1 MSVLERLHEKENLT
15 RSEAELADFILKN
28 ADATVSMGISDLAKA
43 AGKSNSTIIRLC
55 RKVGSTGWRE
65 FKLDLVASVER
76 ARRNM
81 RDIDPNK
88 PFEGEASTASVMR
101 SISVLQC
108 EAIKDC
114 YSQVDPAA
122 IGTFARA
129 AVQARRIIYYGRGD
143 SYATLYSFGAL
154 MAKIGVEC
162 IAADQYRFRREASF
176 HANHNDIAL
185 IASYSGWLFPDIEPQ
200 IANLR
205 ANRCKIC
212 AITADRSQLN
222 TFPRFD
228 YPILL
233 PMRENRFNKVGT
245 FYAQTC
251 IRYVLNCVYSVAF
264 SKNYD
269 ANITLKDYIEE
280 FDVSML

>member
-1 MSVLERLHEKENLT
+1 MSVIERLHAKENLT
-15 RSEAELADFILKN
+15 RSEAELADFILAH

-43 AGKSNSTIIRLC
+43 AGKSNGTIIRLC
-55 RKVGSTGWRE
+55 RKVGSSGWRE
-65 FKLDLVASVER
+65 FKLDLVASIER

-81 RDIDPNK
+81 HNIDPNK
-88 PFEGEASTASVMR
+88 PFEGETSTASVMR

-129 AVQARRIIYYGRGD
+129 AVQAQRIIYYGLGD
-143 SYATLYSFGAL
+143 SYATLYAFGAL

-162 IAADQYRFRREASF
+162 IAADQYRFKREAAF
-176 HANHNDIAL
+176 HASRNDIAL
-185 IASYSGWLFPDIEPQ
+185 IASYSGRLFPDIEPQ
-200 IANLR
+200 LAHLR
-205 ANRCKIC
+205 ANHCKIC
-212 AITADRSQLN
+212 VITADRSQMN
-222 TFPRFD
+222 VFPRFD

-251 IRYVLNCVYSVAF
+251 MRYVLNCVYSVAF
-264 SKNYD
+264 SMNYD

-280 FDVSML
+280 FGADLL